1 MHTRLIPVKY
11 IPLVKGGKV
20 LYKDSSRQR
29 VIVVAK
35 TNKDAKRLIEA
46 LHDFYEVRYT
56 EHVEKEHWLFS
67 DLLIFDYFDE
77 NIVKKSKESEVPY
90 IFLASSMEEVEKYSL
105 AEDKYILK
113 GPGYL
118 NYLNNIVNLIV
129 EKQQLE
135 RILGFEKEKYLSLVN
150 SMGCGMLVLRKNDG
164 LILFANK
171 VAKEVLGYQGD
182 GLIHMKLSDFVDS
195 EKDDSQILS
204 SEPKINLECKLQTHL
219 GDKRDVRYSSSE
231 TIYGAERVIQ
241 FTFMDITLQKR
252 NMKEIMLQWRFLDN
266 AEEIAYAT
274 DEKGIIIYLNSYAAY
289 KHGYRM
295 EEMIGTDEKN
305 YLSNAEQKSSINE
318 KLDNTGRWEGKEE
331 HIRNDKTTFIVDTKK
346 SILHTDEGTY
356 VLTIGRDVTEELEL
370 RRKLKFHSLF
380 LQNISEIIIVIN
392 EKNEVLYLNEVA
404 KRFFRIKDNDISS
417 INSKDNPMLTSF
429 LENFFEKLKL
439 MQNRGTIDIYE
450 KGDTKITLEYAFQ
463 QILEEESNNFLGYI
477 VTAKDMTEFYT
488 MLEKVKERAVLLDH
502 LHDLVIASDMKG
514 CILYANNS
522 WLKEHGYE
530 SIEEVKGKKLS
541 DGIVDIDEQLRNTIN
556 EHLANKGIWRGKM
569 LNYTKEGNSFT
580 VKMTIVRLKDEDGY
594 FIGDVGIIPSKE
606 VEKKAGETNES

>member
-1 MHTRLIPVKY
+1 MR
-11 IPLVKGGKV
+11 
-20 LYKDSSRQR
+20 KDSSRQR
-29 VIVVAK
+29 VIVVAR

-77 NIVKKSKESEVPY
+77 NIVKKSKESDVPY
-90 IFLASSMEEVEKYSL
+90 IFLASDMEEVQKYCI
-105 AEDKYILK
+105 AEDEYILK

-195 EKDDSQILS
+195 EEDTALILS
-204 SEPKINLECKLQTHL
+204 SEPKTNLECKLQTHL

-231 TIYGAERVIQ
+231 TIYGAEKVIQ

-274 DEKGIIIYLNSYAAY
+274 DENGTIIYLNSYAAD

-295 EEMIGTDEKN
+295 EEMIGTKEKN
-305 YLSNAEQKSSINE
+305 YLSDSEQEISISE
-318 KLDNTGRWEGKEE
+318 KLDNKGRWEGKEE
-331 HIRNDKTTFIVDTKK
+331 HIKSDNNTFIVDTKK

-356 VLTIGRDVTEELEL
+356 ILTIGRDVTEELKL

-380 LQNISEIIIVIN
+380 LQNISEIITVIN
-392 EKNEVLYLNEVA
+392 EKNEILYLNEIA
-404 KRFFRIKDNDISS
+404 MRFFRIKDQDISS
-417 INSKDNPMLTSF
+417 INNKENTMLVSF
-429 LENFFEKLKL
+429 LNTFFEKLKL

-450 KGDTKITLEYAFQ
+450 KGDTKITLEYSYQ
-463 QILEEESNNFLGYI
+463 QVLEEESNEFLGYI
-477 VTAKDMTEFYT
+477 ITAKDMTGFYST
-488 MLEKVKERAVLLDH
+488 LERVKERAVLLDH
-502 LHDLVIASDMKG
+502 LHDLIIASDMKG

-530 SIEEVKGKKLS
+530 SVEEVRGKKLS
-541 DGIVDIDEQLRNTIN
+541 DGIVDIDEKLRNSIN
-556 EHLANKGIWRGKM
+556 EHLANKGVWQGKM

-580 VKMTIVRLKDEDGY
+580 VKMSIVRLKDEQGY

-606 VEKKAGETNES
+606 VGKRAGEIYESQ

>member
-1 MHTRLIPVKY
+1 MLTRLITDKY
-11 IPLVKGGKV
+11 VPLIKGGII

-77 NIVKKSKESEVPY
+77 NIVKKSKKSDVPY
-90 IFLASSMEEVEKYSL
+90 IFLASDVEEVKKFSL
-105 AEDKYILK
+105 SEDEYILK

-118 NYLNNIVNLIV
+118 NYLNNIVNLMV

-135 RILGFEKEKYLSLVN
+135 RSLRFEKEKYLNLVN
-150 SMGCGMLVLRKNDG
+150 SMGCGMLVLRRNDG

-182 GLIHMKLSDFVDS
+182 GLIHMKLSDFIDS
-195 EKDDSQILS
+195 EKDTSLILS
-204 SEPKINLECKLQTHL
+204 SGPKTNLECKLQTHL

-274 DEKGIIIYLNSYAAY
+274 DENGIIIYLNSYAAK
-289 KHGYRM
+289 KHGYKM
-295 EEMIGTDEKN
+295 EEMIGTKEKD
-305 YLSNAEQKSSINE
+305 YLSSTEDKNVINE
-318 KLDNTGRWEGKEE
+318 NLTSNGRWEGKEK
-331 HIRNDKTTFIVDTKK
+331 HIKKDNTEFIVDTKK

-356 VLTIGRDVTEELEL
+356 ILSIGRDVTEELEL

-392 EKNEVLYLNEVA
+392 EKGELLYLNEVA
-404 KRFFRIKDNDISS
+404 KRFFRTENKKLSL
-417 INSKDNPMLTSF
+417 INNEKNPMLSSF
-429 LENFFEKLKL
+429 LEKLFEKLKL
-439 MQNRGTIDIYE
+439 MQKRGTIDIYE
-450 KGDTKITLEYAFQ
+450 KGGTKITLEFSFHKV
-463 QILEEESNNFLGYI
+463 LEEDEKFLGYI
-477 VTAKDMTEFYT
+477 VTAKDMTEFYS
-488 MLEKVKERAVLLDH
+488 MLERVKERAVLLDH
-502 LHDLVIASDMKG
+502 LHDLIIASDMKG

-522 WLKEHGYE
+522 WLKNHGYANV
-530 SIEEVKGKKLS
+530 EEVKGKKLS
-541 DGIVDIDEQLRNTIN
+541 DGIVDLNESLRNTIN
-556 EHLANKGIWRGKM
+556 EHLADKGIWRGKM
-569 LNYTKEGNSFT
+569 LNYTKEGDSFT
-580 VKMTIVRLKDEDGY
+580 FRMTIVRLKDEDGY

-606 VEKKAGETNES
+606 VE

>member
-1 MHTRLIPVKY
+1 MH
-11 IPLVKGGKV
+11 
-20 LYKDSSRQR
+20 KDSSRQR
-29 VIVVAK
+29 VIVVAR

-77 NIVKKSKESEVPY
+77 NIVRKSKESDVPY
-90 IFLASSMEEVEKYSL
+90 IFLASDLEEVQKYCL
-105 AEDKYILK
+105 AEDEYILK

-171 VAKEVLGYQGD
+171 VAKEILGFQGD

-195 EKDDSQILS
+195 EEDTALILS
-204 SEPKINLECKLQTHL
+204 SEPKTNLECKLQTHL

-231 TIYGAERVIQ
+231 TIYGAEKVIQ

-274 DEKGIIIYLNSYAAY
+274 DENGTIIYLNSYAAD

-295 EEMIGTDEKN
+295 EEMIGTKEKS
-305 YLSNAEQKSSINE
+305 YLSDSEQEISITE
-318 KLDNTGRWEGKEE
+318 KLDNKGRWEGKEE
-331 HIRNDKTTFIVDTKK
+331 HIKSDNNTFIVDTKK

-356 VLTIGRDVTEELEL
+356 ILTIGRDVTEELKL

-380 LQNISEIIIVIN
+380 LQNISEIIIVTN
-392 EKNEVLYLNEVA
+392 EKNEILYLNETA
-404 KRFFRIKDNDISS
+404 IRFFRIKDEDISS
-417 INSKDNPMLTSF
+417 INNKENPMLASF
-429 LENFFEKLKL
+429 LDTFFKKLKL
-439 MQNRGTIDIYE
+439 MHNRGAIDIYE
-450 KGDTKITLEYAFQ
+450 KGDTKITLEYSYQ
-463 QILEEESNNFLGYI
+463 QVLEEESNEFLGYI
-477 VTAKDMTEFYT
+477 ITAKDMTGFYST
-488 MLEKVKERAVLLDH
+488 LERVKERAVLLDH
-502 LHDLVIASDMKG
+502 LHDLIIASDMKG

-530 SIEEVKGKKLS
+530 SVEEVRGKKLS
-541 DGIVDIDEQLRNTIN
+541 DGIVDIDEKLRNSIN
-556 EHLANKGIWRGKM
+556 EYLANKGVWQGKM
-569 LNYTKEGNSFT
+569 LNYTKDGNSFT
-580 VKMTIVRLKDEDGY
+580 VKMSIVRLKDEQGY

-606 VEKKAGETNES
+606 VGKRAGEIYESQ

>member
-1 MHTRLIPVKY
+1 MH
-11 IPLVKGGKV
+11 
-20 LYKDSSRQR
+20 KDSSRQR

-77 NIVKKSKESEVPY
+77 NIVQKSKESDVPY
-90 IFLASSMEEVEKYSL
+90 IFLASDMEEVKRYL
-105 AEDKYILK
+105 LTEDEYILK

-135 RILGFEKEKYLSLVN
+135 RILEFEKEKYLNLVN

-171 VAKEVLGYQGD
+171 VAKEVLGYQGN

-195 EKDDSQILS
+195 EKDVATILS
-204 SEPKINLECKLQTHL
+204 SEPKSNLECKLQTHL
-219 GDKRDVRYSSSE
+219 GDKRNVRYSSSE

-274 DEKGIIIYLNSYAAY
+274 DENGIIIYLNSYAAY

-295 EEMIGTDEKN
+295 EEMIGSDEKN
-305 YLSNAEQKSSINE
+305 YLSDTEEKNIADELANA
-318 KLDNTGRWEGKEE
+318 GRWEGKEKHLTKDNTE
-331 HIRNDKTTFIVDTKK
+331 FIVDTKK

-356 VLTIGRDVTEELEL
+356 TLTIGRDVTEELEL
-370 RRKLKFHSLF
+370 RRRLKFHSLF
-380 LQNISEIIIVIN
+380 LQNISEIIMVIN
-392 EKNEVLYLNEVA
+392 EEGDLVYLNEVA
-404 KRFFRIKDNDISS
+404 KRFFRIENQDISS
-417 INSKDNPMLTSF
+417 INEEKNQMLVSF
-429 LENFFEKLKL
+429 LEKFFEKLQL

-450 KGDTKITLEYAFQ
+450 KGSTKITLEYSYHKV
-463 QILEEESNNFLGYI
+463 LKEDEELLGYI
-477 VTAKDMTEFYT
+477 VTSKDMTKFYN
-488 MLEKVKERAVLLDH
+488 MLERIKERAVLLDH
-502 LHDLVIASDMKG
+502 LHDLIIASDMKG

-522 WLKEHGYE
+522 WLNKHGYR
-530 SIEEVKGKKLS
+530 SVEEVKGKKLS
-541 DGIVDIDEQLRNTIN
+541 DGLVDINESLRNTIN
-556 EHLANKGIWRGKM
+556 EHLADKGIWRGKM
-569 LNYTKEGNSFT
+569 LNYTKDGNSFT

-606 VEKKAGETNES
+606 VEKRAGEVYEG

>member
-1 MHTRLIPVKY
+1 MF
-11 IPLVKGGKV
+11 
-20 LYKDSSRQR
+20 LYKESSRQR

-77 NIVKKSKESEVPY
+77 NIVQKSKESDVPY
-90 IFLASSMEEVEKYSL
+90 IFLASDVEEVKKYSL
-105 AEDKYILK
+105 SEDKYILK

-135 RILGFEKEKYLSLVN
+135 RILGFEKEKYLNLVN

-195 EKDDSQILS
+195 EEDISLILS
-204 SEPKINLECKLQTHL
+204 SGPKTNLECKLQTHL

-274 DEKGIIIYLNSYAAY
+274 DENGTIIYLNSYAAQ
-289 KHGYRM
+289 KHDYRM
-295 EEMIGTDEKN
+295 EEMIGTKEKN
-305 YLSNAEQKSSINE
+305 YLSSTDDKNIVNE
-318 KLDNTGRWEGKEE
+318 NLANNGRWEGKEN
-331 HIRNDKTTFIVDTKK
+331 HIKKDNTEFIVDTKK
-346 SILHTDEGTY
+346 SILHTDGGTY
-356 VLTIGRDVTEELEL
+356 ILSIGRDVTEELEL

-380 LQNISEIIIVIN
+380 LQNITEIIIAIN
-392 EKNEVLYLNEVA
+392 EKGELLYVNEVA
-404 KRFFRIKDNDISS
+404 KRFFRIENKKLSL
-417 INSKDNPMLTSF
+417 INNEKNPMLSSF
-429 LENFFEKLKL
+429 LEKFFEKLKM
-439 MQNRGTIDIYE
+439 MQKLGTIDIYE
-450 KGDTKITLEYAFQ
+450 KGATKITLEYSFHKV
-463 QILEEESNNFLGYI
+463 LEDNEKLLGYI
-477 VTAKDMTEFYT
+477 VTAKDMTEFYS
-488 MLEKVKERAVLLDH
+488 MLERVKERAVLLDH
-502 LHDLVIASDMKG
+502 LHDLIIASDMKG

-522 WLKEHGYE
+522 WLNNHGYDNV
-530 SIEEVKGKKLS
+530 EEVKGKKLS
-541 DGIVDIDEQLRNTIN
+541 DGIVDLNEGLRNTIN
-556 EHLANKGIWRGKM
+556 EHLADKGIWRGKM

-606 VEKKAGETNES
+606 VE